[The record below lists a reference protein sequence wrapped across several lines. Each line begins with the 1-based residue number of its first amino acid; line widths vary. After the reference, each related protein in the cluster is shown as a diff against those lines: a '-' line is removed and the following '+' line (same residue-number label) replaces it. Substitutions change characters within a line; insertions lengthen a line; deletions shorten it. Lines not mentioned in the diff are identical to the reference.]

1 MTDMAKVTTT
11 RKIKKEILT
20 NVTGF
25 LDACC
30 QKAFLSGVFFAI
42 GSLTIRGRDMVVSL
56 STENEQL
63 LKVVQSIMQTRYGE
77 YCEYAPVYNNK
88 VKNKTVF
95 EMVVHCTDAMY
106 DAHVLVN
113 DGGMTLADSIHPS
126 VAEKDCCSRS
136 FVKGLFV
143 GCGTASFPPENSNSG
158 YHLEFFV
165 SRPAVADSLAEFLR
179 TKGFHFKQSTR
190 GDGVVV
196 YVKDSGTVA
205 DLLSYMDAP
214 QSLFELEN
222 LLVNKSIRNTVNR
235 QQNCYIANLGKAVAA
250 SVKQVKAIE
259 YIEREKGLDY
269 LPDNLAAVARARLAD
284 TSASLEELSE
294 QFEGLTKSG
303 IAHRLRK
310 IEQIAKKI
318 GKED

>member
-1 MTDMAKVTTT
+1 MAKVTTT

-20 NVTGF
+20 NVTGV

-113 DGGMTLADSIHPS
+113 DGGMTLADSIHP
-126 VAEKDCCSRS
+126 
-136 FVKGLFV
+136 
-143 GCGTASFPPENSNSG
+143 
-158 YHLEFFV
+158 
-165 SRPAVADSLAEFLR
+165 
-179 TKGFHFKQSTR
+179 
-190 GDGVVV
+190 
-196 YVKDSGTVA
+196 
-205 DLLSYMDAP
+205 
-214 QSLFELEN
+214 
-222 LLVNKSIRNTVNR
+222 
-235 QQNCYIANLGKAVAA
+235 
-250 SVKQVKAIE
+250 
-259 YIEREKGLDY
+259 
-269 LPDNLAAVARARLAD
+269 
-284 TSASLEELSE
+284 
-294 QFEGLTKSG
+294 
-303 IAHRLRK
+303 
-310 IEQIAKKI
+310 
-318 GKED
+318 